1 MNLTSL
7 KDVDEQL
14 CKQINTL
21 NIALIILPPRKEI
34 QQLPYFFLGLL
45 YENYILSI
53 WLFQYVPLFLGLQI
67 TRSMRNL
74 NHLIQTNEFEKE
86 SFYIN

>member
-34 QQLPYFFLGLL
+34 EQL
-45 YENYILSI
+45 
-53 WLFQYVPLFLGLQI
+53 LF
-67 TRSMRNL
+67 
-74 NHLIQTNEFEKE
+74 
-86 SFYIN
+86 

>member
-34 QQLPYFFLGLL
+34 EELLFLGLSNK
-45 YENYILSI
+45 NYISSI
-53 WLFQYVPLFLGLQI
+53 RLYQYVPSFLQI
-67 TRSMRNL
+67 TRSMKNL
-74 NHLIQTNEFEKE
+74 NHLIQTNVFEEE
-86 SFYIN
+86 SFYIY